1 MEREPQTYDEL
12 KAHYLAVKKR
22 LGGVSGP
29 TGLVPPSRINF
40 VDDENWTVSAHASGQ
55 SILGINVANER
66 KFRLMLQEVARMHNL
81 DPAIVCGPSIK
92 QNIVKVRHE
101 LFYRAKNELK
111 LTYTE
116 IGNFMNMRHSTIIH
130 AVKSHQKRLAKNLV
144 NS

>member
-29 TGLVPPSRINF
+29 TGLVPPSRLNIAN
-40 VDDENWTVSAHASGQ
+40 DENWTISSQSVGQ
-55 SILGINVANER
+55 SILGINLNNER
-66 KFRLMLQEVARMHNL
+66 RFRLMLQEVARMHGL

-101 LFYRAKNELK
+101 LLYRAKNELK
-111 LTYTE
+111 LTYSQ
-116 IGNFMNMRHSTIIH
+116 IGNFMNLRHSTIIH
-130 AVKSHQKRLAKNLV
+130 AVKSHEKRLAKNLV
-144 NS
+144 ND